1 MAQLDATSDGLTRAE
16 SVAERAD
23 AYRVA
28 LQLLR
33 ERVWRDD
40 PTPDDALALAAYLTR
55 EMMPE

>member
-33 ERVWRDD
+33 ERVWNDD